1 MQLFDRCFIMLVC
14 IYCQLKK
21 KDLDFKQIMQ
31 RADAEHKG
39 YVSMWEFK
47 KAMHRVDVILS

>member
-31 RADAEHKG
+31 RADSEHKG